1 MKLAHVSDLH
11 ILSPEAEAP
20 GPGPTSID
28 VAEALADDLQAI
40 AEGLDLVIIA
50 GDLTDRA
57 DALSFAIVERLFAR
71 IGLPIFVVPGNHD
84 GPSGM
89 IDYMR
94 TSTTMSD
101 WNLTNRVVEVG
112 GFRFLGLN
120 TCIEGRI
127 QGALDDSALALVDRE
142 VGRNSDLPLVVIM
155 HHPPLFLGLQQFD
168 GFCDVDRGDEFLGL
182 LAAAKAETL
191 VFSGHVHR
199 PYSAR
204 IDNLVCHVAGSMI
217 IPYDSLRPFGTDPI
231 RPTVLQDNYFV
242 HDIDPGG
249 QHVVTPQRVL
259 GLVSHASEI
268 KRPSQ
273 SEHDAD

>member
-11 ILSPEAEAP
+11 ILPPEAEAP

-28 VAEALADDLQAI
+28 VAEAIADDLKAI

-50 GDLTDRA
+50 GDLTERA
-57 DALSFAIVERLFAR
+57 DAPSFATVERLFGR

-94 TSTTMSD
+94 TSTTLAD
-101 WNLTNRVVEVG
+101 WDLTNRVVEVG

-120 TCIEGRI
+120 TCVEGRI
-127 QGALDDSALALVDRE
+127 QGALDDGALALVDRE
-142 VGRNSDLPLVVIM
+142 VGRDSDLPLVVVM
-155 HHPPLFLGLQQFD
+155 HHPPLFLGLEQFD
-168 GFCDVDRGDEFLGL
+168 EFCDVDRGDEFLGL
-182 LAAAKAETL
+182 LAVAKAETL

-199 PYSAR
+199 PYAAR
-204 IDNLVCHVAGSMI
+204 IDNLTCHVAGSMI
-217 IPYDSLRPFGTDPI
+217 TPYDSQRPFGTDPI
-231 RPTVLQDNYFV
+231 RPAALQDIYFV

-273 SEHDAD
+273 SEHEAD

>member
-11 ILSPEAEAP
+11 ILPPEAEAP

-28 VAEALADDLQAI
+28 VAEAIADDLKAI
-40 AEGLDLVIIA
+40 AAGLDLVIIA

-57 DALSFAIVERLFAR
+57 DARSFATVERLFGR
-71 IGLPIFVVPGNHD
+71 VGLPIFVVPGNHD

-94 TSTTMSD
+94 TSTTLAD
-101 WNLTNRVVEVG
+101 WDLSNRVVEIG
-112 GFRFLGLN
+112 GLRFLGLN
-120 TCIEGRI
+120 TCVEGRP
-127 QGALDDSALALVDRE
+127 QGALDESALALVDRE
-142 VGRNSDLPLVVIM
+142 VGRDSDLPLVIVM
-155 HHPPLFLGLQQFD
+155 HHPPLFLGLEQFD
-168 GFCDVDRGDEFLGL
+168 WFCDVDRGDEFLGL
-182 LAAAKAETL
+182 LAVAKAETL

-204 IDNLVCHVAGSMI
+204 IDNLTCHVAGSMI
-217 IPYDSLRPFGTDPI
+217 TPYDSLRPFGTDPI
-231 RPTVLQDNYFV
+231 RPTALQDIYFV

-259 GLVSHASEI
+259 GLASHASKT
-268 KRPSQ
+268 KRPSHT
-273 SEHDAD
+273 EHDAD

>member
-28 VAEALADDLQAI
+28 VAEALADDLKAI

-57 DALSFAIVERLFAR
+57 DAPSFAIVERLFAR
-71 IGLPIFVVPGNHD
+71 VGLPIFVVPGNHD

-94 TSTTMSD
+94 TSTTLSD
-101 WNLTNRVVEVG
+101 WDLTNRVVEFG

-155 HHPPLFLGLQQFD
+155 HHPPLFLGLEQFD

-199 PYSAR
+199 PYAAR
-204 IDNLVCHVAGSMI
+204 IDSLICHVAGSMI
-217 IPYDSLRPFGTDPI
+217 TPYDSLRPFGTDPI
-231 RPTVLQDNYFV
+231 RPTVLQDIYFV
-242 HDIDPGG
+242 HEIDPGG

-273 SEHDAD
+273 SEYDAN